1 MASATLIVESDDSE
15 QRIGEPEPA
24 RSTDDNERQPLIPD
38 QQSVKNFLSEDRE
51 EPPPNKSTQCML
63 AVLKFCFVSLG
74 LWDNRWW
81 SCIPRIIVSLL
92 CIYQALYDM
101 YVVLGCKGFD
111 CGFLEN
117 TTDKHVSHHKD
128 DRKLSNAVYTIA
140 SLGAV
145 LSYGFILVCFI
156 LAKQRKDFTLV
167 SPADTMARNL
177 GNEDALLLCLCFVP
191 ITALYVCSVVLF
203 YVIIRNQK
211 RGTAFDVLATGVAS
225 QFVAQWTA
233 ITTCHVFAVSSLAL
247 GTFARDAQRH
257 IHNRNEGTLDDIIE
271 IHEALCTLVFNTV
284 STYKSWFVFHW
295 LSYGAVVIPSVIY
308 LSTEFHSR
316 HKYGTPILNLV
327 YLCLFFVCHLYLF
340 LVPCIFAARIT
351 SRCTGIYDDINI
363 TITSEWNEGHP
374 FRDRS
379 NTALFLSYAK
389 DRQCG
394 FKIGKIRF
402 NTSLA
407 WLSFFFGLTGLLFH
421 FVQ

>member
-1 MASATLIVESDDSE
+1 MHACCFKILLRFAWLMGQLLVELHPS
-15 QRIGEPEPA
+15 
-24 RSTDDNERQPLIPD
+24 NY
-38 QQSVKNFLSEDRE
+38 
-51 EPPPNKSTQCML
+51 
-63 AVLKFCFVSLG
+63 
-74 LWDNRWW
+74 
-81 SCIPRIIVSLL
+81 VSLL
-92 CIYQALYDM
+92 CIYQAVYDM

-111 CGFLEN
+111 CGFLQN
-117 TTDKHVSHHKD
+117 TTDKNVTHHKD

-145 LSYGFILVCFI
+145 LSYGFIVVCFI

-177 GNEDALLLCLCFVP
+177 CNKDVLQLCLYFVP

-211 RGTAFDVLATGVAS
+211 RGATFDFLATGVAS
-225 QFVAQWTA
+225 QFFAQLTA
-233 ITTCHVFAVSSLAL
+233 ITTCHVFAVSSFAL
-247 GTFARDAQRH
+247 GTFARDAKRRIQD
-257 IHNRNEGTLDDIIE
+257 RNEGTLDDIIE

-284 STYKSWFVFHW
+284 STYKLWFVFHW
-295 LSYGAVVIPSVIY
+295 LSYGAAVILSVIY
-308 LSTEFHSR
+308 LSIEFHSR
-316 HKYGTPILNLV
+316 HKYGTPTLNLV
-327 YLCLFFVCHLYLF
+327 YLCLFFICHVYLF
-340 LVPCIFAARIT
+340 IVPC
-351 SRCTGIYDDINI
+351 IYDDINI
-363 TITSEWNEGHP
+363 TISSKWNEGHP

-379 NTALFLSYAK
+379 NSALFLSYAK

-407 WLSFFFGLTGLLFH
+407 WFSLFFGLTGLLFH

>member
-1 MASATLIVESDDSE
+1 MASATLIVESEPGGSE
-15 QRIGEPEPA
+15 QRIGEPQP
-24 RSTDDNERQPLIPD
+24 ERQLLIPD
-38 QQSVKNFLSEDRE
+38 QQLVKNFLSEGRE
-51 EPPPNKSTQCML
+51 ETPPNKLTQCML

-92 CIYQALYDM
+92 CIYQAVYDM

-111 CGFLEN
+111 CGFLQN
-117 TTDKHVSHHKD
+117 TTDKNVTHHKD

-145 LSYGFILVCFI
+145 LSYGFIVVCFI

-177 GNEDALLLCLCFVP
+177 CNKDVLQLCLYFVL

-211 RGTAFDVLATGVAS
+211 RGATFDFLATGVAS
-225 QFVAQWTA
+225 QFFAQLTA
-233 ITTCHVFAVSSLAL
+233 ITTCHVFAVSSFAL
-247 GTFARDAQRH
+247 GTFARDAKRR
-257 IHNRNEGTLDDIIE
+257 IHDRNEGTLDDIIE

-284 STYKSWFVFHW
+284 STYKLWFVFHW
-295 LSYGAVVIPSVIY
+295 LSYGAAVILSVIY
-308 LSTEFHSR
+308 LSIEFHSR
-316 HKYGTPILNLV
+316 HKYGTPTLNLV
-327 YLCLFFVCHLYLF
+327 YLCLFFICHVYLF
-340 LVPCIFAARIT
+340 IVPCIFAARIT
-351 SRCTGIYDDINI
+351 SCCTGIYDDINI
-363 TITSEWNEGHP
+363 TISSKWNEGHP

-379 NTALFLSYAK
+379 NSALFLSYAK

-407 WLSFFFGLTGLLFH
+407 WFSLFFGLTGLLFH